1 MKRKRPCDFSIPIA
15 AKSLAEI
22 DEYLAQ
28 CSDEQLEAMI
38 GNDAV
43 GQKLRAMPQAEL
55 EALANPIVS
64 GLGDLLR

>member
-15 AKSLAEI
+15 ARSLAEI
-22 DEYLAQ
+22 EQQLALF
-28 CSDEQLEAMI
+28 SDEQLEEMI
-38 GNDAV
+38 GHDAI

-55 EALANPIVS
+55 EALANPVVS